1 MWTIKIIIPA
11 TEKMLIGSRT
21 KKYKVNVMGFPLSSF
36 SKNKKFYTTVSVY
49 LVGEDS
55 AKKEFLQDLKKD
67 KRSIK
72 IEMMNDNFGL
82 WLIEQ
87 YPENKIFYNP
97 LLIYMKPIIISKN
110 GEYIFEIASWD
121 REHLNKIVKTIKK
134 ESYEGKLISIKQQ
147 KINELMI
154 TSVAPKLTVK
164 QRRALELAIE
174 NGYYDYPR
182 GIDVIQLAKRMGLA
196 YSTYQFHLRKAE
208 KKIIPFVYRISN
220 NK

>member
-21 KKYKVNVMGFPLSSF
+21 KKYNIDVMGFPLSSF
-36 SKNKKFYTTVSVY
+36 SKNEKFYTTVSVY

-55 AKKEFLQDLKKD
+55 AKKAFLQDLKKD

-82 WLIEQ
+82 WLTEQ
-87 YPENKIFYNP
+87 YPENKIFYDP
-97 LLIYMKPIIISKN
+97 LLIYIKPIIISKN

-121 REHLNKIVKTIKK
+121 REHLSKIAKAIKK
-134 ESYEGKLISIKQQ
+134 EGYEGKLISIKQQ

-164 QRRALELAIE
+164 QKRALELAIE

-208 KKIIPFVYRISN
+208 KKIIPFVYRISHS
-220 NK
+220 K